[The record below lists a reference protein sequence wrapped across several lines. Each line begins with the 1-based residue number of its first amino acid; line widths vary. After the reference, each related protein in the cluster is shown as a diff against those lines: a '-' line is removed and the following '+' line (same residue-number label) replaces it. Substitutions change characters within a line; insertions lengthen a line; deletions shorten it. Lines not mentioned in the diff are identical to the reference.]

1 MLYLSPTS
9 SDTTCVFLKKVDFM
23 SSFLFNILSCIV
35 TDMIYPYLC
44 ILLLCGGISSIQSLR
59 CVQLFA
65 TPCTAECQASLCITN
80 SWSMLKLLSIES
92 VMAFNHLILCCPL
105 LLLPS
110 IFPSI
115 RVFSSESVL
124 RIRWPKF
131 WSFSFSISPS
141 SEFRTDFL

>member
-44 ILLLCGGISSIQSLR
+44 ILLLYGDISSIQSLR
-59 CVQLFA
+59 CVQLCDPMHCRMPGFPVYHQLLKHA
-65 TPCTAECQASLCITN
+65 QTPVHWVGDGIQS
-80 SWSMLKLLSIES
+80 SHSLLSPS
-92 VMAFNHLILCCPL
+92 PPAFR
-105 LLLPS
+105 
-110 IFPSI
+110 I

-131 WSFSFSISPS
+131 WNFSFSISPS